1 MVLQADSAAYQA
13 EKQVKELGDKV
24 PEATQKEITD
34 QVASLRE
41 SIQNDD
47 LAGMKSGMETLQ
59 QKLMAM
65 GQAMYQQPGADGQ
78 PGAGPQEPGAGG
90 SKPNDDGVVDAE
102 FTDSDK

>member
-1 MVLQADSAAYQA
+1 M
-13 EKQVKELGDKV
+13 KELGDKV
-24 PEATQKEITD
+24 PEATQKEITEA
-34 QVASLRE
+34 VATLRE

-47 LAGMKSGMETLQ
+47 LAGMKSNMESLQ

-65 GQAMYQQPGADGQ
+65 GQAMYQQPGAEGQPGPQQ
-78 PGAGPQEPGAGG
+78 PGAGGPGG